1 MVTFDTSDISK
12 FFCQVAKMSIF
23 SLLWFCGRIK
33 RWIEEEQDNEN
44 KVANLQYVVLDL
56 SSE

>member
-1 MVTFDTSDISK
+1 
-12 FFCQVAKMSIF
+12 MSIF
-23 SLLWFCGRIK
+23 PLLWFCGRIK